1 MQSTQRTGTP
11 ALNGKH
17 FLAGGIVAAGLMAAG
32 VAGAGAAAAAPDDS
46 GSATTH
52 SVSAPDSTTSNAD
65 ATPSRRTPRGQA
77 READERPGAT
87 PHRRTNRPRADKDE
101 TAGEDSRPQQR
112 DRTRRAEREA
122 TAEDSRPG
130 RRVRSSTPEPA
141 PVTSEVTVA
150 ATGATKALTSS
161 RAAAVTSA
169 SSTTP
174 DATLLAAATSTRVT
188 VGSMIVDSL
197 YSKGIRSKRMGTDW
211 LDIPVSTAK
220 AERWLVRRQDIY
232 RDVLNSQPTPPPVGQ
247 PGQPGQPGTSQPR
260 LLWETNFSSREEAL
274 KYWSSQTG
282 RWGQSAGENQYY
294 TDGNNFTVDAD
305 GNLVIQVRRERTP
318 DGLGA
323 PYNYTSARVVT
334 YGKQSI
340 GVGTRVEARIQVP
353 PDSGLLPA
361 FWTVGL
367 EPGHEFDW
375 PRQGEIDI
383 MEIPGF
389 GTPASRRIWTGN
401 IHGPSKGNKN
411 VDVKMDNI
419 DADLGLD
426 LSAGFHTYGMD
437 WYADRII
444 WRVDGVEVGQV
455 TKADYEA
462 RGGDWTPFS
471 GEWEHYLILNVA
483 VGNPWTGDPSASV
496 PMNAEMKVDWVRAYQ
511 L

>member
-11 ALNGKH
+11 AVNGKH
-17 FLAGGIVAAGLMAAG
+17 ILAGGIVAAGLMAAG
-32 VAGAGAAAAAPDDS
+32 VAGAGSAGAAPDDP
-46 GSATTH
+46 GSAAH
-52 SVSAPDSTTSNAD
+52 SAAAADSSSAGVVSR
-65 ATPSRRTPRGQA
+65 PSRLSPRGQA
-77 READERPGAT
+77 RKSEEREVDAPQRRVERP
-87 PHRRTNRPRADKDE
+87 RVDEDE
-101 TAGEDSRPQQR
+101 TAGEDSRPQRR
-112 DRTRRAEREA
+112 DRTRGADRATTAAERP
-122 TAEDSRPG
+122 SRT
-130 RRVRSSTPEPA
+130 VTTSTPDEA
-141 PVTSEVTVA
+141 PDAAPKTDEVTVA
-150 ATGATKALTSS
+150 PAALTSA
-161 RAAAVTSA
+161 RTSA
-169 SSTTP
+169 TTSSATP
-174 DATLLAAATSTRVT
+174 DAVLLAAATSTRVT

-197 YSKGIRSKRMGTDW
+197 YSMGIRSRRMGSDW
-211 LDIPVSTAK
+211 LDIPVSAAK
-220 AERWLVRRQDIY
+220 AQRWLARRQDIY
-232 RDVLNSQPTPPPVGQ
+232 RDVLNSQPSGPPVGQ
-247 PGQPGQPGTSQPR
+247 PPGTTQPK

-274 KYWSSQTG
+274 KYWGSQTG

-294 TDGNNFTVDAD
+294 TDGNNITVDAD

-389 GTPASRRIWTGN
+389 GTPASRSTWTGN
-401 IHGPSKGNKN
+401 IHGPAKGNN
-411 VDVKMDNI
+411 GVDVKMDNI
-419 DADLGLD
+419 DADLGVD

-444 WRVDGVEVGQV
+444 WRVDGVEVGRV
-455 TKADYEA
+455 TKAEYEA

>member
-32 VAGAGAAAAAPDDS
+32 VAGAGSAGAAPDDP
-46 GSATTH
+46 GSAAH
-52 SVSAPDSTTSNAD
+52 SAAAADSASAGAVSR
-65 ATPSRRTPRGQA
+65 PSRLSPRGQVRKSED
-77 READERPGAT
+77 REVDAP
-87 PHRRTNRPRADKDE
+87 PRRVERPRADSDE
-101 TAGEDSRPQQR
+101 TAEEDSRPQRR
-112 DRTRRAEREA
+112 DRTPRADRATTAAERP
-122 TAEDSRPG
+122 SRT
-130 RRVRSSTPEPA
+130 VKSSTPEEA
-141 PVTSEVTVA
+141 PDAAPKTGEVTVA
-150 ATGATKALTSS
+150 PATLTSA
-161 RAAAVTSA
+161 RTSA
-169 SSTTP
+169 TTSSTTP
-174 DATLLAAATSTRVT
+174 DAVLLAAATSTRVT
-188 VGSMIVDSL
+188 VGSMIVDKL
-197 YSKGIRSKRMGTDW
+197 YAVGIRSRKMGTDW
-211 LDIPVSTAK
+211 LDIPVSAAK
-220 AERWLVRRQDIY
+220 ADKWLVRRQDIY
-232 RDVLNSQPTPPPVGQ
+232 RDVLNSQPSGPPVGQ
-247 PGQPGQPGTSQPR
+247 PPGTSQPK

-274 KYWSSQTG
+274 KYWGSQTG

-294 TDGNNFTVDAD
+294 TDGNNIVVDAD

-389 GTPASRRIWTGN
+389 GTPASRSTWTGN
-401 IHGPSKGNKN
+401 IHGPAKGNN
-411 VDVKMDNI
+411 GVDVKMDNI
-419 DADLGLD
+419 DADLGVD

-444 WRVDGVEVGQV
+444 WRVDGVEVGRV
-455 TKADYEA
+455 TKAEYEA

-471 GEWEHYLILNVA
+471 GKWEHYLILNVA

>member
-1 MQSTQRTGTP
+1 MQSTQRSGTS
-11 ALNGKH
+11 ALSGKH
-17 FLAGGIVAAGLMAAG
+17 ILAGGIVAAGLLAAG
-32 VAGAGAAAAAPDDS
+32 VAGAGTAVAAPDDA
-46 GSATTH
+46 GSATPH
-52 SVSAPDSTTSNAD
+52 SVSAPDATSAGVVSR
-65 ATPSRRTPRGQA
+65 PSRLSPRRQA
-77 READERPGAT
+77 RESEERST
-87 PHRRTNRPRADKDE
+87 DTHQRRVIRPRADTDE
-101 TAGEDSRPQQR
+101 TA
-112 DRTRRAEREA
+112 
-122 TAEDSRPG
+122 AEDSRPHRRDRG
-130 RRVRSSTPEPA
+130 RRAERAATLETARPARTVTSPAREPA
-141 PVTSEVTVA
+141 PETSRVSIA
-150 ATGATKALTSS
+150 PAALTSA
-161 RAAAVTSA
+161 RTSA
-169 SSTTP
+169 VAPSSATP

-188 VGSMIVDSL
+188 IGSMIVDSL
-197 YSKGIRSKRMGTDW
+197 YSMGIRSRRMGTDW
-211 LDIPVSTAK
+211 LDIPVSAAK
-220 AERWLVRRQDIY
+220 AQRWLVRRHDIY
-232 RDVLNSQPTPPPVGQ
+232 RDVLNTQPPAQ
-247 PGQPGQPGTSQPR
+247 PGSSDPK

-274 KYWSSQTG
+274 KYWGSQTG

-294 TDGNNFTVDAD
+294 TDGDNITVDGD
-305 GNLVIQVRRERTP
+305 GNLVIQVRREKAP

-353 PDSGLLPA
+353 PDQGLLPA

-389 GTPASRRIWTGN
+389 GTPASRRTWTGN
-401 IHGPSKGNKN
+401 IHGPAQGNKN
-411 VDVKMDNI
+411 VDVKMDDI

-437 WYADRII
+437 WYADRIV
-444 WRVDGVEVGQV
+444 WRVDGVQVGQV

>member
-1 MQSTQRTGTP
+1 MQCTQRTGTP
-11 ALNGKH
+11 ALNGKY

-32 VAGAGAAAAAPDDS
+32 VAGASTAAAAPDDT
-46 GSATTH
+46 GSTTH
-52 SVSAPDSTTSNAD
+52 SASAADSASAGVVSR
-65 ATPSRRTPRGQA
+65 PSRLSPRGKA
-77 READERPGAT
+77 REAEERATETPQRRVERPSADADDAT
-87 PHRRTNRPRADKDE
+87 
-101 TAGEDSRPQQR
+101 GEDGRPLRR
-112 DRTRRAEREA
+112 DRTRRAERA
-122 TAEDSRPG
+122 TTDETARPSRTVTSPTPQ
-130 RRVRSSTPEPA
+130 RSPDAAPATST
-141 PVTSEVTVA
+141 TSEVAVA
-150 ATGATKALTSS
+150 PAALT
-161 RAAAVTSA
+161 AARTSVTA

-174 DATLLAAATSTRVT
+174 DAVLLAAATSTRVT
-188 VGSMIVDSL
+188 VGSMIVDKL
-197 YSKGIRSKRMGTDW
+197 YAVGIRSRRMGSDW
-211 LDIPVSTAK
+211 LDIPVSAAK
-220 AERWLVRRQDIY
+220 AQRWLVRRQDIY
-232 RDVLNSQPTPPPVGQ
+232 RDVLNSQPTEPPVEQ
-247 PGQPGQPGTSQPR
+247 PPGTSQPK

-274 KYWSSQTG
+274 KYWGSQTG

-294 TDGNNFTVDAD
+294 TDGNNITVDAD

-323 PYNYTSARVVT
+323 PYNYTSARLVT

-389 GTPASRRIWTGN
+389 GTPASRSTWTGN
-401 IHGPSKGNKN
+401 IHGPAKGNNN
-411 VDVKMDNI
+411 VDVKMDDI
-419 DADLGLD
+419 DADLGVD

-455 TKADYEA
+455 TKAQYEA

-471 GEWEHYLILNVA
+471 GQWEHYLILNVA
-483 VGNPWTGDPSASV
+483 VGNPWTGDPSASQ

>member
-1 MQSTQRTGTP
+1 
-11 ALNGKH
+11 
-17 FLAGGIVAAGLMAAG
+17 
-32 VAGAGAAAAAPDDS
+32 
-46 GSATTH
+46 
-52 SVSAPDSTTSNAD
+52 
-65 ATPSRRTPRGQA
+65 
-77 READERPGAT
+77 
-87 PHRRTNRPRADKDE
+87 
-101 TAGEDSRPQQR
+101 
-112 DRTRRAEREA
+112 
-122 TAEDSRPG
+122 
-130 RRVRSSTPEPA
+130 
-141 PVTSEVTVA
+141 
-150 ATGATKALTSS
+150 
-161 RAAAVTSA
+161 
-169 SSTTP
+169 
-174 DATLLAAATSTRVT
+174 
-188 VGSMIVDSL
+188 MIVDSL
-197 YSKGIRSKRMGTDW
+197 YSRGIRSKRMGTDW
-211 LDIPVSTAK
+211 LDIPVSAAK
-220 AERWLVRRQDIY
+220 AQRWLVRRQDIY
-232 RDVLNSQPTPPPVGQ
+232 ADVLNSQQPPSPPPVGQ
-247 PGQPGQPGTSQPR
+247 PPGSSQPK

-294 TDGNNFTVDAD
+294 TDGNNITVDAD
-305 GNLVIQVRRERTP
+305 GNLVIQVRRERAP

-323 PYNYTSARVVT
+323 PYNYTSARLVT

-340 GVGTRVEARIQVP
+340 GPGTRVEARIQVP

-389 GTPASRRIWTGN
+389 GTPASRRTWTGN
-401 IHGPSKGNKN
+401 IHGPAKGNKN
-411 VDVKMDNI
+411 TDVKMDGI
-419 DADLGLD
+419 DADLGVD

-437 WYADRII
+437 WYSDRIV

-455 TKADYEA
+455 TKAQYEA

-483 VGNPWTGDPSASV
+483 VGNPWTGDPSASA

>member
-1 MQSTQRTGTP
+1 MQYTQRSGMP
-11 ALNGKH
+11 PLNGKH

-32 VAGAGAAAAAPDDS
+32 VAGASSASASPDDP
-46 GSATTH
+46 GSTTH
-52 SVSAPDSTTSNAD
+52 SVSAADSTSAGQVSR
-65 ATPSRRTPRGQA
+65 PSRLSSRGEA
-77 READERPGAT
+77 RESEERPT
-87 PHRRTNRPRADKDE
+87 DSPQRRVNRPRADADE
-101 TAGEDSRPQQR
+101 AAGEDSRPQRR
-112 DRTRRAEREA
+112 DRARRAERA
-122 TAEDSRPG
+122 TTEETARPSRT
-130 RRVRSSTPEPA
+130 VTSSTPEQA
-141 PVTSEVTVA
+141 PDEAATTDEVTVA
-150 ATGATKALTSS
+150 PAALKSARTS
-161 RAAAVTSA
+161 VTV

-174 DATLLAAATSTRVT
+174 DAVLLAAATSTRVT
-188 VGSMIVDSL
+188 VGSMIVDKL
-197 YSKGIRSKRMGTDW
+197 YAVGIRSRRMGSDW
-211 LDIPVSTAK
+211 LDIPVSAAK
-220 AERWLVRRQDIY
+220 AQRWLVRRQDIY
-232 RDVLNSQPTPPPVGQ
+232 RDVLNSQPPPVDQ
-247 PGQPGQPGTSQPR
+247 PPGSSQPK
-260 LLWETNFSSREEAL
+260 LLWETNFSSRDEAL
-274 KYWSSQTG
+274 TYWSSQTG

-294 TDGNNFTVDAD
+294 TDGNNITVDAD

-389 GTPASRRIWTGN
+389 GTPASRRTWTGN
-401 IHGPSKGNKN
+401 IHGPAKGNN
-411 VDVKMDNI
+411 GVDVKMDNI
-419 DADLGLD
+419 DADLGVD

-455 TKADYEA
+455 TKAQYEA

-471 GEWEHYLILNVA
+471 GQWEHYLILNVA
-483 VGNPWTGDPSASV
+483 VGNPWTGDPSASQ

>member
-1 MQSTQRTGTP
+1 MQSTQRSGSSP
-11 ALNGKH
+11 LNGKH
-17 FLAGGIVAAGLMAAG
+17 LLAGGIVAAGLMAAG
-32 VAGAGAAAAAPDDS
+32 VAGASTAAAAPDDTAS
-46 GSATTH
+46 H
-52 SVSAPDSTTSNAD
+52 SVSATPDGTSTAGTSTAGTKPTR
-65 ATPSRRTPRGQA
+65 ASSRGQA
-77 READERPGAT
+77 RDSDERPADT
-87 PHRRTNRPRADKDE
+87 PLRRVNRPSADSDE
-101 TAGEDSRPQQR
+101 TAGEDSRPQRR
-112 DRTRRAEREA
+112 DRTRRTDNVTA
-122 TAEDSRPG
+122 TADERTSRTVT
-130 RRVRSSTPEPA
+130 RRVPETA
-141 PVTSEVTVA
+141 RETDEVTVTPA
-150 ATGATKALTSS
+150 VSTSTRTSAL
-161 RAAAVTSA
+161 TSA

-174 DATLLAAATSTRVT
+174 DAVLLAAATSTRVT

-197 YSKGIRSKRMGTDW
+197 YSMGIRSRRMGTDW
-211 LDIPVSTAK
+211 LAIPVSAAK
-220 AERWLVRRQDIY
+220 AERWLTRRQDIY
-232 RDVLNSQPTPPPVGQ
+232 RDILNSQPPVGQ
-247 PGQPGQPGTSQPR
+247 PPGTSQPR

-274 KYWSSQTG
+274 KYWGSQTG

-294 TDGNNFTVDAD
+294 TDGNNITVDAD
-305 GNLVIQVRRERTP
+305 GNLVISVRRERTP

-389 GTPASRRIWTGN
+389 GTPVSRRTWTGN
-401 IHGPSKGNKN
+401 IHGPAKGNN
-411 VDVKMDNI
+411 GTDVKMDDI
-419 DADLGLD
+419 DADLGVD

-437 WYADRII
+437 WYADRIV

-455 TKADYEA
+455 TKAQYEA

-471 GEWEHYLILNVA
+471 GAWEHYLILNVA